1 MHCAFINTER
11 LDHRGRHVHKC
22 ANCGREVGSKYADP
36 GMLTAICSEDPG
48 KPGLIRRAMNF
59 TRAAVGHARSG
70 FRRVS
75 DEAREERR
83 AICSKCPLF
92 DGSICTHKDC
102 GCPIKDSSAFIDKL
116 SWASSKCPLDP
127 PKWTAHANTCTLNSR
142 P

>member
-92 DGSICTHKDC
+92 DGSICTH
-102 GCPIKDSSAFIDKL
+102 L
-116 SWASSKCPLDP
+116 YLELQ
-127 PKWTAHANTCTLNSR
+127 TLNSKGER
-142 P
+142 LWALPISRAIPAP